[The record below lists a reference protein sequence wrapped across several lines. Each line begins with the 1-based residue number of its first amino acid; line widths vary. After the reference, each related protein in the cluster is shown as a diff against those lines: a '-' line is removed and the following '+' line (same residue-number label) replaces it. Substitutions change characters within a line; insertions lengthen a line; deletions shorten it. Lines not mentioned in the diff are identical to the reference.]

1 MLLILVS
8 CIILGSWHQQ
18 KVEKAELQF
27 HLKNSQEKIDVQH
40 RICNDQLD
48 RLARADTLVKEL
60 YVENSYLI
68 ANVHRLEQQIHM
80 LANCN
85 TSSSV

>member
-1 MLLILVS
+1 MIG
-8 CIILGSWHQQ
+8 CWQQ
-18 KVEKAELQF
+18 QRSEKAELQF
-27 HLKNSQEKIDVQH
+27 HLKHNQEKLDIQT

-68 ANVHRLEQQIHM
+68 ANVHRLEQQVHM

-85 TSSSV
+85 ATSSSV